1 MNYEEKCHLLMQC
14 KIKKIKQRELAQ
26 SIGKS
31 SSWISQFFSD
41 KVDLA
46 ESDLEIIKNYINN
59 K

>member
-1 MNYEEKCHLLMQC
+1 MQC